1 MSNFCR
7 STCSNHLKRIPIDF
21 FASAVTLACLSF
33 SGASIA
39 QNLAPVTVQSDW
51 LGPPTEESVK
61 TYTGARTV
69 LEKEDLEERGALNLE
84 DALRRVPGVQVLDE
98 TGTGI
103 LPNIGVR
110 GLNP

>member
-1 MSNFCR
+1 M
-7 STCSNHLKRIPIDF
+7 K
-21 FASAVTLACLSF
+21 A
-33 SGASIA
+33 
-39 QNLAPVTVQSDW
+39 
-51 LGPPTEESVK
+51 
-61 TYTGARTV
+61 YTGARTV

-110 GLNP
+110 GLNPLRTNVCKFWWMVTRLPLALTPTWACRYFPLHCPALKL